1 MKIKQIEQKKT
12 KQTEFVTK
20 TNERKNYRKLKAPN
34 NRRTE

>member
-1 MKIKQIEQKKT
+1 MKTKQIEQQNKKQ
-12 KQTEFVTK
+12 KEFVTK